1 MNLRQ
6 IKENC
11 TCLDYLCRIVF
22 VKKCSSGYLC
32 RCPWR
37 DDKEPS
43 LSITP
48 NGKGWHDFATGES
61 GNIIDLV
68 CRCLGTTDYRRV
80 CAEFDGTAHF
90 SFPQVKNTL
99 TVGKEEKAYQ
109 TFQVKELRN
118 HVLLDYMQNTRG
130 IPVNIAQMFCNE
142 AYYSF
147 PQTPARTL
155 FSVAFRNDKGGYE
168 LRNSF
173 SKASVS
179 PKWITTRL
187 HRENA
192 PYAVFEGFMDMLSFV
207 TLCGEI
213 RHNLIVLNSVSFASA
228 AIEQLRNVN
237 TTVYLCLD
245 NDTAGDKTTAKFVDE
260 LPRAIDCRKR
270 FAPHKDVNEYL
281 LATMRKGALRKN
293 A

>member
-1 MNLRQ
+1 MNVHQ
-6 IKENC
+6 IKERYN
-11 TCLDYLCRIVF
+11 CLDYLRKITV

-32 RCPWR
+32 SCPWR
-37 DDKEPS
+37 EDKSPS
-43 LSITP
+43 LSVTP

-68 CRCLGTTDYRRV
+68 CRCLGTKDYRRV

-90 SFPQVKNTL
+90 SFPKVKNTL
-99 TVGKEEKAYQ
+99 TVGKEEKAYE

-118 HVLLDYMQNTRG
+118 RVLLDYLQDTRG
-130 IPVNIAQMFCNE
+130 IPMDIAQLFCNE

-147 PQTPARTL
+147 PHTPARTL

-179 PKWITTRL
+179 PKWITSRL

-207 TLCGEI
+207 TLCGEV
-213 RHNLIVLNSVSFASA
+213 RHNIIVLNSVSFAYA
-228 AIEQLRNVN
+228 AIELLKDTGNPI
-237 TTVYLCLD
+237 YLCLD
-245 NDTAGDKTTAKFVDE
+245 NDSAGDKATAEFMKE
-260 LPRAIDCRKR
+260 LPQAKDCRGR
-270 FAPHKDVNEYL
+270 FAPCKDVNEYL
-281 LATMRKGALRKN
+281 LAKR
-293 A
+293 